1 MDCYLDLIEEFVA
14 LYFYIMPPDSVKCL
28 VEGEV
33 SKSVSGDYY
42 ISHWQWNLQYLK
54 SCLGSVEEPAKDEV

>member
-1 MDCYLDLIEEFVA
+1 MDLIEEFVDFKS
-14 LYFYIMPPDSVKCL
+14 YRRPPDSVKCL

-42 ISHWQWNLQYLK
+42 ISH
-54 SCLGSVEEPAKDEV
+54 